1 MMVGCELK
9 AKCPQGMSYNLRAWD
24 NTINEKVER
33 MKHKIS
39 LWTATAVLV
48 LFYSITACN
57 AEPVVSIEEHEILLL
72 PSRDEMTPTIKPLQG
87 KPEDILAKREVE
99 RIKPAQTF
107 ALPVQIGNHTI
118 NVTER
123 FTEDYDVSE
132 NITVGRSFV
141 EVYDNDLL
149 EMTIDAGV
157 ISPINNFRGLWVYES
172 HWFGEVA
179 HIEEDPADPN
189 AAFIIWGEII
199 QDGKSL
205 NKSQGYDEAF
215 NFQILNG
222 KPFYLFSK
230 GDEMGF
236 SYDGTETALDYSKII
251 HYQCCSGAAYNPSA
265 AENMVSFFA
274 TKDSQSY
281 YVEMG
286 VFD

>member
-1 MMVGCELK
+1 
-9 AKCPQGMSYNLRAWD
+9 MSYNLRAWD